1 MYACIGAQAAEP
13 MFCVRSAMKQSHVLC
28 RGLMMAQA
36 RVAQRGD
43 ARRMITMTIMIMM
56 VIMMV
61 IMMIKRGAA
70 WPRALCLTRWYA
82 HTHTYTQ
89 THTHSYVQYHLHSIS
104 YILILHPTFTHSIT
118 LSLSSTH
125 KETRTHTHTH
135 THAPHTHMHTHIH
148 THVHTQD
155 DSGQINIDV
164 VRADMRIGWA
174 VVQVP
179 VRNCVEG
186 TMQLNVR
193 VLCPPVVVRCGNGDA
208 SVSGGSCTEVW
219 PGSVSADELGE
230 WVACSE
236 WADNGTAAVHVAELG
251 SASVTSEGVNVTV
264 EAGTVLHV
272 RANVSWTRPLTSFG
286 VRVQATAVH
295 VRVASEA
302 TVQVSTQPARGL
314 SACVCLCVCLSRLLD
329 GLQVCPVLSMCA
341 ANEESGVSFVVRGR
355 ETRGA
360 CVHRR

>member
-1 MYACIGAQAAEP
+1 
-13 MFCVRSAMKQSHVLC
+13 
-28 RGLMMAQA
+28 
-36 RVAQRGD
+36 
-43 ARRMITMTIMIMM
+43 
-56 VIMMV
+56 
-61 IMMIKRGAA
+61 
-70 WPRALCLTRWYA
+70 
-82 HTHTYTQ
+82 
-89 THTHSYVQYHLHSIS
+89 
-104 YILILHPTFTHSIT
+104 
-118 LSLSSTH
+118 
-125 KETRTHTHTH
+125 
-135 THAPHTHMHTHIH
+135 MHTHIH

-329 GLQVCPVLSMCA
+329 VLQVCPVLSMCA
-341 ANEESGVSFVVRGR
+341 VNEESGVSFVVRGR